1 MRKILCLTTEGQ
13 ESGTRRDGDNMVRP
27 AMVHVVVDIGV
38 DHMGIPTMEIITRQ
52 GVVELTA
59 GVMADNGKTSETLLL

>member
-1 MRKILCLTTEGQ
+1 MEPDT
-13 ESGTRRDGDNMVRP
+13 
-27 AMVHVVVDIGV
+27 VHVVADIGV
-38 DHMGIPTMEIITRQ
+38 DHMGIAHMEIVTRQ